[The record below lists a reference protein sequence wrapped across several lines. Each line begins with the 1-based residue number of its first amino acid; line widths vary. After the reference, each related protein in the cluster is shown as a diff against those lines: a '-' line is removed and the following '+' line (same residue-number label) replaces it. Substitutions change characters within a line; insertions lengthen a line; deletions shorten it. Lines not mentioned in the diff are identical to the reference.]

1 MEMKYWTVFFFLVM
15 LGVATLTHVDRH
27 EANTAKH
34 EVLQNTNDGNHNSW
48 QKSQPGQTA
57 VSVHELSSDVTRPS
71 SGRNRLR
78 EGDTP
83 EELAHQKTSAKI
95 TSQVIAEDVVAQR

>member
-1 MEMKYWTVFFFLVM
+1 MEGKYLTVLFFSGL
-15 LGVATLTHVDRH
+15 LGFATLTHVDRH

-34 EVLQNTNDGNHNSW
+34 EVVQNTNDGNHNSW
-48 QKSQPGQTA
+48 QNSQPGQTP
-57 VSVHELSSDVTRPS
+57 VSVHELSSDVTRPW
-71 SGRNRLR
+71 SGRNCLR
-78 EGDTP
+78 EEDRL